1 MDSLP
6 TEIFNPLELNSFVG
20 ESHAVLDFLS
30 DYCKDVES
38 YPAQSQVIPGFLKK
52 GCPDYAPNSLELL
65 ESILDDVCNNIIPG
79 LSLPSEIFNPLKLD
93 SFFGESHAKATK
105 LVGILP
111 LNFRP
116 ITTLSSAEFALSPS
130 DVRMAMKQDLTNGLF
145 PLFFCATIDTTAAGA
160 VNPLIGLGLVARDYG
175 MWLHVDA
182 AYAGSACISPK
193 FRPYLDGV
201 ELCDSISMNPHK
213 WFHTNMD
220 CRCLWLTD
228 RRSLIESL
236 STNPEFLKNKASE
249 SHDAVD
255 FMDRQLTLS
264 RRFRSINLWVIIQR
278 YGVAN
283 LRNHVRKDVELAKH
297 FDGLIAT
304 DCKFEVVVPRK
315 FALVGFRLD

>member
-79 LSLPSEIFNPLKLD
+79 LSLPYEIFNPLKLD
-93 SFFGESHAKATK
+93 SFFGESHALPQSYMLLEMVEVLYMVA
-105 LVGILP
+105 LV
-111 LNFRP
+111 RP

-145 PLFFCATIDTTAAGA
+145 PLFLCATIDTTAAGA

-213 WFHTNMD
+213 WFLTNMD
-220 CRCLWLTD
+220 CCCLWLTD

-255 FMDRQLTLS
+255 FMDRQLALS
-264 RRFRSINLWVIIQR
+264 RRFRSIKL
-278 YGVAN
+278 
-283 LRNHVRKDVELAKH
+283 
-297 FDGLIAT
+297 
-304 DCKFEVVVPRK
+304 
-315 FALVGFRLD
+315 